1 VCLIA
6 CPAPLCAF
14 AGAPLTLGDCVK
26 WAAGRLVAAGDPV
39 IANNVDAWVGSP
51 VGVGAV
57 PTGDYTQVVGNK
69 PPFGEKIRGERITAN
84 PPGSSGSFPRYR
96 PRH

>member
-1 VCLIA
+1 M
-6 CPAPLCAF
+6 
-14 AGAPLTLGDCVK
+14 TLGDCVK

-39 IANNVDAWVGSP
+39 IANKCRCAWVGSP

-69 PPFGEKIRGERITAN
+69 PPFGEKSAAKG
-84 PPGSSGSFPRYR
+84 
-96 PRH
+96 